1 MSIELRLMRAD
12 EFAKWNRALGYD
24 EVAVYMGKTL

>member
-1 MSIELRLMRAD
+1 MGGNEVARRLY
-12 EFAKWNRALGYD
+12 RALGYD